1 MRAVLQFILSPLLI
15 WKSFFSAIL
24 SNIIYLTA
32 FGYYHY
38 MSFLGYSALPFLEHT
53 EVFLWPIAMLLL
65 SIPFSLLFGFNP
77 SCFTLALYF
86 G

>member
-1 MRAVLQFILSPLLI
+1 MLQFILSPLLLY
-15 WKSFFSAIL
+15 KSYFSAIL
-24 SNIIYLTA
+24 ANLIYVTA

-53 EVFLWPIAMLLL
+53 EVFLWPIAVLLL
-65 SIPFSLLFGFNP
+65 SIPFSLLVSFNP
-77 SCFTLALYF
+77 ARFVLALYF